1 MFLTNLSNIY
11 AVPHFAFTIMLK
23 TETPNAIHARLD
35 EYVTPKLVSAFI
47 DDQLLAGLSVQAAAA
62 QIAAAVDAA
71 APRLARGGRL
81 IYVGAGT
88 SGRLGLLDS
97 VELYPTFSW
106 PKERAIALLAGG
118 MRALREAVEGAEDNF
133 EQGGQDVAEANVEAN
148 DVVIALA
155 ASGATPYAL
164 GALAAAR
171 KAGALTIGIANNV
184 DAPVANTAEVGITLD
199 TGPEVISGSTRLKAG
214 TSQKIA
220 LNTLSSAI
228 MVRLNKVYGNLMV
241 DVKPTNAKLV
251 ARTIRLTMLATQ
263 ADELTARRM
272 LEDCDYHVKSAIV
285 GIRCGFTAEQARAAL
300 EQAQGSVRAALAAC
314 GAQ

>member
-1 MFLTNLSNIY
+1 MFATNLSNIY
-11 AVPHFAFTIMLK
+11 VVPQFAFTIMLK

-35 EYVTPKLVSAFI
+35 EYATPELVGAFI
-47 DDQLLAGLSVQAAAA
+47 DDQLLAGLSVRAAAA
-62 QIAAAVDAA
+62 QLAAAVDAA

-81 IYVGAGT
+81 VYVGAGT

-133 EQGGQDVAEANVEAN
+133 EQGAKDVVEAKVVAD

-171 KAGALTIGIANNV
+171 EAGALTIGIANNV
-184 DAPVANTAEVGITLD
+184 DAPVAAAAEVGITLD

-241 DVKPTNAKLV
+241 DVKPTNAKLI

-263 ADELTARRM
+263 ADEPTARLM
-272 LEDCDYHVKSAIV
+272 LESCDYHVKTAIV
-285 GIRCGFTAEQARAAL
+285 GIRCRMSADQARAVL
-300 EQAQGSVRAALAAC
+300 ERTQGSVRAALTVC
-314 GAQ
+314 GAP